1 MALRWKSAGASDLFL
16 DHLASQS
23 QSHTTVDKLTSFIL
37 YLVQGWCFNRP
48 PSKKPHPR
56 VTYRSPTL
64 DLLFSTVRPL
74 NTKAIHPSMI
84 SGCNTYQY
92 ALTQYTVILFHRFEI
107 LSFARKI
114 QWDTY
119 KRKLPG
125 GEGRASPYQKNVQKH
140 IRRIELKPQGFC
152 RKSIGQSWLKSAGN
166 SQTEC
171 GNLWPA
177 DRSGCLQ
184 NYRGGT
190 WMPVM
195 YI

>member
-84 SGCNTYQY
+84 SACNTYQY

-107 LSFARKI
+107 LSFA
-114 QWDTY
+114 
-119 KRKLPG
+119 
-125 GEGRASPYQKNVQKH
+125 KNVQKH
-140 IRRIELKPQGFC
+140 ILRIELKPRGFC

-166 SQTEC
+166 SQTEY

-184 NYRGGT
+184 NYRGST
-190 WMPVM
+190 WM